1 MLMRVNE
8 VQIKKRIRKEI
19 GNINEL
25 AESMKLHGLM
35 NPIVVNK
42 ENELIAGYR
51 RLESA
56 KKLGWNKIEVTVVDA
71 PGKISKLEMEI
82 EENLY
87 RKDFTAEEIVDAYS
101 KLEKLKNP
109 GFFRKLFISIRKFF
123 QKLLFS
129 QTF

>member
-1 MLMRVNE
+1 MQIRINDI
-8 VQIKKRIRKEI
+8 QIKKRIRKDI

-35 NPIVVNK
+35 NPIVINK

-51 RLESA
+51 RLASA

-71 PGKISKLEMEI
+71 PGKITKLEMEI

-87 RKDFTAEEIVDAYS
+87 RKDFTTDEIVEAYS
-101 KLEKLKNP
+101 KLEKLKKP
-109 GFFRKLFISIRKFF
+109 GNLRKVYLCIKNFFRKLFSHT
-123 QKLLFS
+123 L
-129 QTF
+129 

>member
-1 MLMRVNE
+1 MLIKLSDI
-8 VQIKKRIRKEI
+8 QIKKRIRKEI

-25 AESMKLHGLM
+25 TESIKLHGLM
-35 NPIVVNK
+35 NPIVINK

-51 RLESA
+51 RLASA

-87 RKDFTAEEIVDAYS
+87 RKDFTTDEIVDAYS

-109 GFFRKLFISIRKFF
+109 GILRKILRSIRDFF
-123 QKLLFS
+123 QKLFPRRM
-129 QTF
+129 

>member
-1 MLMRVNE
+1 MQIRINDI
-8 VQIKKRIRKEI
+8 QIKKRIRKDI

-35 NPIVVNK
+35 NPIVINK

-51 RLESA
+51 RLASA

-71 PGKISKLEMEI
+71 PEKINKLEMEI

-87 RKDFTAEEIVDAYS
+87 RKDFTSDEIVEAYS
-101 KLEKLKNP
+101 
-109 GFFRKLFISIRKFF
+109 
-123 QKLLFS
+123 
-129 QTF
+129 

>member
-1 MLMRVNE
+1 MQIKINDI
-8 VQIKKRIRKEI
+8 QIKKRIRKDI

-35 NPIVVNK
+35 NPIVINK

-51 RLESA
+51 RLASA

-71 PGKISKLEMEI
+71 PGKINKLEMEI

-87 RKDFTAEEIVDAYS
+87 RKDFTTDEIVDAYS

-109 GFFRKLFISIRKFF
+109 GILRKVYLCIKKFFRKLFSH
-123 QKLLFS
+123 
-129 QTF
+129 TF

>member
-1 MLMRVNE
+1 MLIKLSDI
-8 VQIKKRIRKEI
+8 QIKKRIRKEI

-25 AESMKLHGLM
+25 TESIKLHGLM
-35 NPIVVNK
+35 NPIVINK

-51 RLESA
+51 RLASA

-87 RKDFTAEEIVDAYS
+87 RKDFTTDEIVDAYS

-109 GFFRKLFISIRKFF
+109 GILRKILRSIRDFFRKLFGRGMH
-123 QKLLFS
+123 
-129 QTF
+129 

>member
-1 MLMRVNE
+1 MQIRINDI
-8 VQIKKRIRKEI
+8 QIKKRIRKDI

-35 NPIVVNK
+35 NPIVINK

-51 RLESA
+51 RLASA
-56 KKLGWNKIEVTVVDA
+56 KKLCWNKIEVTIVDA
-71 PGKISKLEMEI
+71 PEKINKLEMEI

-87 RKDFTAEEIVDAYS
+87 RKDFTTDEIVEAYS

-109 GFFRKLFISIRKFF
+109 GILRKVYLCIKNFFKKLFSH
-123 QKLLFS
+123 
-129 QTF
+129 TF